1 MEGSTFLCRQPA
13 SSPCWALQARGTAER
28 VLILKGTGDAHTG
41 RGLLGRQGGTE
52 TRLQPSVRGSW
63 TAPAAPSQK
72 PQKRCPLWSPGR
84 VLLRACQPLHFCPRL
99 CCGPVA
105 PCLPPRF
112 CKSLRHP
119 GISVASQRACRGRS
133 GTGVLWAYLECHL
146 APMVPTAGIQTPL
159 MGFLSSN
166 SYKKLMR

>member
-1 MEGSTFLCRQPA
+1 MATLKSVSCEEIVWREALFFVA
-13 SSPCWALQARGTAER
+13 SPLPRLAGRRRPVGLLSG
-28 VLILKGTGDAHTG
+28 VLILKGTGDVHTG

-84 VLLRACQPLHFCPRL
+84 VRPRVCQPLHLCPRL

-105 PCLPPRF
+105 PRLPPRF
-112 CKSLRHP
+112 RKSLRHP
-119 GISVASQRACRGRS
+119 GISVASQRA
-133 GTGVLWAYLECHL
+133 
-146 APMVPTAGIQTPL
+146 
-159 MGFLSSN
+159 
-166 SYKKLMR
+166 